1 MKSLF
6 AIGASALVMG
16 LASIGGAQAQA
27 VLPTIDAAINSNLV
41 NLQASFG
48 NGNWVN
54 EAVNIGAINGAV
66 VLGQAGVE
74 TITNVDLPR
83 VGLNIQGAGAAGATV
98 VPAVAAIA
106 GAAEIG
112 LDVNLGQVDT
122 VVRTTGGIVN
132 RAAIETTVLGA
143 VNTGDIASVGSA
155 SANRASQSTTIATG
169 TVTNSVTA
177 AASAAANTSNTAS
190 NSAASETILASVTGP
205 SSTVTNSLE
214 QLYNGPLQDVYA
226 NNRAFNLGTINGAVA
241 AVANSMDLNGLTTT
255 VLGAVNTGTISM
267 GYSGAAFQDVPAA
280 VANTVST
287 QITGQ

>member
-16 LASIGGAQAQA
+16 LASIGGAQAQ
-27 VLPTIDAAINSNLV
+27 VLPIVPSLDAVIGQNLV

-66 VLGQAGVE
+66 VLGQAGAE
-74 TITNVDLPR
+74 AINNIDLPTLGVR
-83 VGLNIQGAGAAGATV
+83 LEAAEGTGLTV
-98 VPAVAAIA
+98 VPALAAVAN
-106 GAAEIG
+106 AAEVG
-112 LDVNLGQVDT
+112 LELDLGSVDT
-122 VVRTTGGIVN
+122 TVRTIGEIASEAV
-132 RAAIETTVLGA
+132 ISTTVLGA

-155 SANRASQSTTIATG
+155 AANRASASTTVATG

-177 AASAAANTSNTAS
+177 AATAAANTSNTAS
-190 NSAASETILASVTGP
+190 SSSASETILASVTGP
-205 SSTVTNSLE
+205 STTITNSIE

-226 NNRAFNLGTINGAVA
+226 NNRAFNVGAITGGVA
-241 AVANSMDLNGLTTT
+241 AVANSMDLTGVTTT

-267 GYSGAAFQDVPAA
+267 GFDGAAFVQD
-280 VANTVST
+280 T
-287 QITGQ
+287 ITGP